1 MQDLGIHRPGGVL
14 ADPSGAMGF
23 LWSRR
28 GLAFWYEVTTDRGR
42 TPNPHP
48 NPHPHPHPHP
58 RPHPHPHLS
67 TKPGPLETPSNLP
80 AARLASSFSEIS
92 SMIACGQEGEGEG
105 EG

>member
-58 RPHPHPHLS
+58 RPHPHPHS
-67 TKPGPLETPSNLP
+67 NPNPNPNPNPNSNSNPNPNPGSDAIGWNLKV
-80 AARLASSFSEIS
+80 
-92 SMIACGQEGEGEG
+92 CQ
-105 EG
+105 